1 MMYNTTTEPTIEN
14 HITMWQLFLNCIGIS
29 SLTFVMVQMIY
40 KWNELICDA
49 EDAEDAKDA
58 EDTEDAEDAK
68 DAKDAEYN
76 KKYEDELKALK
87 ERNLDEVD
95 FLTLSK
101 QWVNEETPGGNV
113 VMNYDRETDCFV
125 YYTDHLKQITYGILE
140 TVARK
145 FVVENDCKIIYIQAK
160 LPVEVSSEGEVEGEG
175 NVEVEGEVEGNVEA
189 ECDIDCEGECEGNV
203 EVECDIDC
211 EGNVDCE
218 GEVED
223 KSIVKQLDEDKKPS
237 VFAKFKKYNTGGKGS
252 VPNFKSNVN
261 VIEQSNHFRY
271 KGKLY
276 DYNTYKETLKH
287 NDVCNGVK
295 SELDYA
301 TFKRQILEKN
311 K

>member
-29 SLTFVMVQMIY
+29 SLTFVMVQTIYQWIY
-40 KWNELICDA
+40 KWNEMICDA
-49 EDAEDAKDA
+49 EDAEDA
-58 EDTEDAEDAK
+58 EDTEDAEDA
-68 DAKDAEYN
+68 EYS
-76 KKYEDELKALK
+76 KKYQDELKALK
-87 ERNLDEVD
+87 ERNLDEID

-101 QWVNEETPGGNV
+101 RWVNEETPGGNV

-160 LPVEVSSEGEVEGEG
+160 LPVEVSSEGEGEVEGEG
-175 NVEVEGEVEGNVEA
+175 NVEV

-203 EVECDIDC
+203 EVECDI
-211 EGNVDCE
+211 DCE

>member
-40 KWNELICDA
+40 KWNEMICDA

-58 EDTEDAEDAK
+58 EDTE
-68 DAKDAEYN
+68 DAEYN

-160 LPVEVSSEGEVEGEG
+160 LPVEVSSEGEVECEGEG
-175 NVEVEGEVEGNVEA
+175 NIEV

-203 EVECDIDC
+203 EVECYIDC
-211 EGNVDCE
+211 
-218 GEVED
+218 EVED